1 MTGTGNRQRPAARWR
16 ALVLAACLSAVV
28 AACGGSAP
36 AKVLPALAG
45 SPQLTSGVE
54 TAHTALGAFAVQ
66 AVTAPT
72 ATARAQAALNAA
84 ILLHQASSDAQVAT
98 YLQFAIASSPA
109 QGAMHTSAS
118 FLLAR
123 ELAPNDPAT
132 AAGLLKPLADSKGP
146 LEPYVLAQYASA
158 LDAQGKAS
166 SAVKQWKKVL
176 ALDSPPLAL
185 EEQAYRALAA
195 DADRASDRQA
205 WLTKLVKLTG
215 DASDRM
221 TLAQAARDAGDMTTF
236 KSQLHTVITSDPGTH
251 EAVLA
256 VQALKADGIAVDPGD
271 EALVDYR
278 HSDFAGVEKLL
289 TAAATAPGT
298 TPAQQTFR
306 LYYLAAAYESEGK
319 KALAIATYDRA
330 AATGA
335 NSPFVHRARYWAAEV
350 METTGDTKD
359 AAARYAALAK
369 DGPAGEFTSEAAFEA
384 GDLLL
389 QAGDPAGA
397 VTAWDSLGTSTDPK
411 VLYWK
416 GRAAQ
421 SAGMAAVAQASFQ
434 AAAKAGPFD
443 FYGLQAQAALSGTK
457 FGVAYQPRTLPTT
470 VDWDAV
476 SAWLAKLKGAGTIPP
491 PATAAAQLA
500 AIGLRDDAQ
509 RALLDAGDGAGPW
522 AMLGLI
528 HEAREAA
535 LDDVAAT
542 LTSEL
547 AGNLGIADQQ
557 LPKPVLQLEYP
568 VSYVQLIAQ
577 KAETQGID
585 PLFLAATIY
594 QESAWNPEAGS
605 TAGAIGLLQLVPAT
619 ATEVGKQQGF
629 GAVTAADL
637 FQPGLNLELGAAF
650 LGAQMTA
657 FGDPA
662 LALAAY
668 NAGPGNAARWQQGW
682 DGTDAATLVAKI
694 DYTETA
700 SYVEQIYQT
709 YAFYKLAYG
718 GGQ

>member
-1 MTGTGNRQRPAARWR
+1 MG
-16 ALVLAACLSAVV
+16 AACLSALV

-36 AKVLPALAG
+36 AQVLPALAG

-54 TAHTALGAFAVQ
+54 TAHAAVGAFAVQ
-66 AVTAPT
+66 AITAP
-72 ATARAQAALNAA
+72 AVTARAQASLDAA
-84 ILLHQASSDAQVAT
+84 ILLRQASADAQVAT
-98 YLQFAIASSPA
+98 YLQFAIASSPS
-109 QGAMHTSAS
+109 GSAMRTSAS
-118 FLLAR
+118 LLLAR
-123 ELAPNDPAT
+123 ELATSDPG
-132 AAGLLKPLADSKGP
+132 AAASLLKPLAESKGP
-146 LEPYVLAQYASA
+146 LQPYIVAEYAAA

-166 SAVKQWKKVL
+166 SAVKQWKQVL
-176 ALDSPPLAL
+176 ALDSPPLTL
-185 EEQAYRALAA
+185 EEQADRALAA
-195 DADRASDRQA
+195 DADHPSDRQA
-205 WLTKLVKLTG
+205 WLARLVKLTG

-221 TLAQAARDAGDMTTF
+221 SLAQAARDAGDMTTF
-236 KSQLHTVITSDPGTH
+236 KTQLHTIITDDPGTH

-289 TAAATAPGT
+289 AAAATSPGT
-298 TPAQQTFR
+298 TAVQQTFR

-319 KALAIATYDRA
+319 KDLAIATYDRA

-335 NSPFVHRARYWAAEV
+335 NSPFVHRAKYWAAEV

-369 DGPAGEFTSEAAFEA
+369 DGPPGEFTAEAAFDA

-397 VTAWDSLGTSTDPK
+397 VTAWDSLGTTTDPK

-421 SAGMAAVAQASFQ
+421 AAGIANVATSSFQ
-434 AAAKAGPFD
+434 AAAKAAPFD
-443 FYGLQAQAALSGTK
+443 FYGLEAQAALDGTK
-457 FGVAYQPRTLPTT
+457 FTVAYQPRTLPAT

-476 SAWLAKLKGAGTIPP
+476 SAWLTKVKGAGTIPP

-509 RALLDAGDGAGPW
+509 QALLDAGTGAGPW

-528 HEAREAA
+528 REAREAG
-535 LDDVAAT
+535 LGDVAAT

-547 AGNLGIADQQ
+547 AENLGIGDEQ
-557 LPKPVLQLEYP
+557 LPAAVLQLEYP
-568 VSYVQLIAQ
+568 VGYVQLLVQ
-577 KAETQGID
+577 KAQAQGID

-605 TAGAIGLLQLVPAT
+605 TAGAIGLLQLVPST
-619 ATEVGKQQGF
+619 ATDVGKQQGID
-629 GAVTAADL
+629 GVTAADL
-637 FQPGLNLELGAAF
+637 FQPGLNLELGTAF
-650 LGAQMTA
+650 LGAQLKA

-668 NAGPGNAARWQQGW
+668 NAGPGNAARWQSKW
-682 DGTDAATLVAKI
+682 DGLDAATLVDDI
-694 DYTETA
+694 DYSETA

-718 GGQ
+718 EGQ